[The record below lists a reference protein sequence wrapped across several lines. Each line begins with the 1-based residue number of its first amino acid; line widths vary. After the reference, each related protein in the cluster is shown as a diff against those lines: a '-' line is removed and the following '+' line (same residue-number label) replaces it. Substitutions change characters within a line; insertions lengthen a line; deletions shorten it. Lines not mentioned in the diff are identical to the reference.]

1 MKKTFF
7 LFISGIFSVLSFV
20 CSLEAQDNS
29 QQLEGFN
36 LSGYADGGQKSWDLK
51 GTTADIQDQEINIT
65 DVDANSYGEEDMNV
79 TAKKGRID
87 KQSGDMRLQEDVVVK
102 TESGM
107 TMTTDTLNWQK
118 EKDLITTNDKVTIV
132 RENMT
137 AVGQGAVAQPG
148 LNKAQLNEKV
158 AVEYKPKEDDAM
170 EGEITITCDGPMEVD
185 YQGQTAV
192 FHDNVIAVQGDR
204 KLMADQ
210 MDLFFDSEKKQ
221 IKQMICTGNVLI
233 VQGENTSFSDKA
245 VYEADSKKIKLYGRP
260 KLLLYMDDKKKDDS
274 GDKDNDVPFGN

>member
-1 MKKTFF
+1 MMRKNIFF
-7 LFISGIFSVLSFV
+7 FISSIFSVLFFV
-20 CSLEAQDNS
+20 CPLWAQDDS
-29 QQLEGFN
+29 QQMEGFN

-51 GTTADIQDQEINIT
+51 GATADIQGQEINIT

-87 KQSGDMRLQEDVVVK
+87 KQNGDMKLQEDVVVT
-102 TESGM
+102 TESGTKM
-107 TMTTDTLNWQK
+107 MTDTLNWQK
-118 EKDLITTNDKVTIV
+118 EKDLITTDDKVTIL

-137 AVGQGAVAQPG
+137 AVGQGAIAQPG

-158 AVEYKPKEDDAM
+158 AVEYKPEADDDTM
-170 EGEITITCDGPMEVD
+170 MGGITITCDGPMEVD

-192 FHDNVIAVQGDR
+192 FHDNVIALQGDR
-204 KLMADQ
+204 KLMADR

-221 IKQMICTGNVLI
+221 IKQMVCTGNVLI

-260 KLLLYMDDKKKDDS
+260 KLLLHMNDKDKKDS
-274 GDKDNDVPFGN
+274 NVPFGN

>member
-1 MKKTFF
+1 MKKNILF
-7 LFISGIFSVLSFV
+7 LVIFASGILSADP
-20 CSLEAQDNS
+20 LLAQTDS
-29 QQLEGFN
+29 QQMEGFN
-36 LSGYADGGQKSWDLK
+36 LSGYRDGGQKSWDLK
-51 GTTADIQDQEINIT
+51 GKTADIQNNEINIT

-87 KQSGDMRLQEDVVVK
+87 KQSGDMKLQEDVVV
-102 TESGM
+102 TTSGGM

-118 EKDLITTNDKVTIV
+118 KEDLITTDDKVTIV

-148 LNKAQLNEKV
+148 LNKAKLNENV
-158 AVEYKPKEDDAM
+158 SVEFKPKANDSM

-185 YQGQTAV
+185 YEGQTAV
-192 FHDNVIAVQGDR
+192 FNDNVIAVQGDR
-204 KLMADQ
+204 RLMADK
-210 MDLFFDSEKKQ
+210 MELFFDSEKKQ

-245 VYEADSKKIKLYGRP
+245 VYEAGSKKIKLYGRP
-260 KLLLYMDDKKKDDS
+260 KLLLYMDDKEKK
-274 GDKDNDVPFGN
+274 N